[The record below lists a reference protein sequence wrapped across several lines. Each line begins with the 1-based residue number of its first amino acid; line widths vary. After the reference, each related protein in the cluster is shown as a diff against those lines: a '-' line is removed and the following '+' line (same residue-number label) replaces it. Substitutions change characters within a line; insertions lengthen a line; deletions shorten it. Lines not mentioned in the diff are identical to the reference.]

1 MAKITI
7 LGCGYGTALGV
18 LYSKYGHEVTTWT
31 KFEEEAEQ
39 LRALREH
46 KRLLPGVKLP
56 DSLGVT
62 TDPTCVSGADIVV
75 VCIPSAFYREA
86 VRSVK
91 EYVDKRTVVV
101 NASKGLEEA
110 TGKRLSEL
118 LREEL
123 PENPVAVVT
132 GPCHAE
138 EIARFV
144 PTTEVCAAYDPET
157 AKYIQTTLSN
167 ECYRIYVNDDV
178 AGCELGGVLKN
189 PIALGCGIARGMGL
203 GDNTVAALMTRG
215 MTEITRLGV
224 GLGANWKTFTGMAGI
239 GDLIV
244 TCTSQH
250 SRNYRAGFLIG
261 QGTPAAEAVK
271 QVGTV
276 EGYLNARTAFRL
288 AREHNIDTP
297 IIEQIVNVCYNGND
311 PKKSISALMTRESK
325 HEREV
330 FWFDE

>member
-1 MAKITI
+1 MAKIAI

-31 KFEEEAEQ
+31 KFESEAEQ
-39 LRALREH
+39 LRTEREH

-56 DSLGVT
+56 DNLGVT
-62 TDPTCVSGADIVV
+62 TDPECVSGADIVV

-86 VRSVK
+86 VKAVK
-91 EYVDKRTVVV
+91 PYISENTVVV
-101 NASKGLEEA
+101 NASKGLEES
-110 TGKRLSEL
+110 GMRLSEVI
-118 LREEL
+118 RGEL
-123 PENPVAVVT
+123 PKNRVAVIT

-144 PTTEVCAAYDPET
+144 PTTEVCAAYDPDT
-157 AKYIQTTLSN
+157 AKYIQATLSN
-167 ECYRIYVNDDV
+167 ECYRIYINDDV
-178 AGCELGGVLKN
+178 VGCELGGVLKN

-250 SRNYRAGFLIG
+250 SRNFRAGFLIG
-261 QGTPAAEAVK
+261 KGTPAAEAVK
-271 QVGTV
+271 SVGTV
-276 EGYLNARTAFRL
+276 EGYLNSKTAFRL
-288 AREHNIDTP
+288 AKEHNIDTP
-297 IIEQIVNVCYNGND
+297 IIEQIVNVCYNGSD
-311 PKKSISALMTRESK
+311 PRKSITALMTRETK

-330 FWFDE
+330 FWMD

>member
-39 LRALREH
+39 LRASREH

-56 DSLGVT
+56 DNLGVT
-62 TDPTCVSGADIVV
+62 TDPKCVSGADIVV

-86 VRSVK
+86 VRTVK

-101 NASKGLEEA
+101 NASKGLEET

-123 PENPVAVVT
+123 PENPVAVIT

-144 PTTEVCAAYDPET
+144 PTTEVCAAYAPET
-157 AKYIQTTLSN
+157 AKFIQTTLSN

-276 EGYLNARTAFRL
+276 EGYLNSKTAFRL

-297 IIEQIVNVCYNGND
+297 IIEQIVNVCYNGSD
-311 PKKSISALMTRESK
+311 PRKSINALMTRESK

>member
-1 MAKITI
+1 MAKIAI

-18 LYSKYGHEVTTWT
+18 LYSTYGHEVITWT

-39 LRALREH
+39 LRTQREH

-56 DSLGVT
+56 DALGVT
-62 TDPTCVSGADIVV
+62 TDISCVSGADMVV
-75 VCIPSAFYREA
+75 VAIPSPFYRDT
-86 VRSVK
+86 VRLAK
-91 EYVDKRTVVV
+91 AHIDKSTVVINV
-101 NASKGLEEA
+101 SKGLEA
-110 TGKRLSEL
+110 DTGNRLSQIL
-118 LREEL
+118 AEEL
-123 PENPVAVVT
+123 PDNQIGVIT

-138 EIARFV
+138 EIARLV
-144 PTTEVCAAYDPET
+144 PTTEVCAAYDTET
-157 AKYIQTTLSN
+157 AKYIQQTLSN
-167 ECYRIYVNDDV
+167 ERYRIYLNDDV

-189 PIALGCGIARGMGL
+189 PIALGCGIARGMNL

-224 GLGANWKTFTGMAGI
+224 ALGANWKTFTGMAGI

-261 QGTPAAEAVK
+261 SGTPAAEAVA

-276 EGYLNARTAFRL
+276 EGYTSSKIAYRL
-288 AREHNIDTP
+288 AVERSIDTP
-297 IIEQIVNVCYNGND
+297 IIEEIVNVCYNGAN
-311 PKKSISALMTRESK
+311 PKHSISSLMTRESR

-330 FWFDE
+330 FWMD

>member
-1 MAKITI
+1 MAKIAI

-18 LYSKYGHEVTTWT
+18 LYTKYGHEVTTWT
-31 KFEEEAEQ
+31 KFDREAEQ
-39 LRALREH
+39 LRTEREH

-56 DSLGVT
+56 DALGVT
-62 TDPTCVSGADIVV
+62 TDPSCVSGADIVA
-75 VCIPSAFYREA
+75 VCIPSAFYRDA

-91 EYVDKRTVVV
+91 PYITKSTVLV

-123 PENPVAVVT
+123 PENPVAVIT

-144 PTTEVCAAYDPET
+144 PTTEVCAAYDPD
-157 AKYIQTTLSN
+157 AARYIQTTLSN

-224 GLGANWKTFTGMAGI
+224 ALGANWKTFTGMAGI

-250 SRNYRAGFLIG
+250 SRNYRAGYLIG
-261 QGTPAAEAVK
+261 QGVPAAEAVNR
-271 QVGTV
+271 VGTV
-276 EGYLNARTAFRL
+276 EGYLNGKTAFRL
-288 AREHNIDTP
+288 ARERGIDTP
-297 IIEQIVNVCYNGND
+297 IIEQIVNVCYNGSD
-311 PKKSISALMTRESK
+311 PRGSINALMTRESK

>member
-18 LYSKYGHEVTTWT
+18 LYDHYGHDVITWT
-31 KFEEEAEQ
+31 KFEQEAEQ
-39 LRALREH
+39 LRTDREH

-62 TDPTCVSGADIVV
+62 TDVTCVKGADLVV
-75 VCIPSAFYREA
+75 VAIPSPFYRDA
-86 VRSVK
+86 VKTVK
-91 EYVDKRTVVV
+91 EHIDPNTVVV
-101 NASKGLEEA
+101 NVSKGLEGD
-110 TGKRLSEL
+110 TGHRLSQIL
-118 LREEL
+118 QEEL
-123 PENPVAVVT
+123 PNNRIGVIT

-138 EIARFV
+138 EIARLV
-144 PTTEVCAAYDPET
+144 PTTEVCSAYDTET
-157 AKYIQTTLSN
+157 ARYIQQTLSN
-167 ECYRIYVNDDV
+167 ERYRIYMNDDV

-224 GLGANWKTFTGMAGI
+224 ALGANWKTFTGMAGI

-250 SRNYRAGFLIG
+250 SRNYRAGYLIG
-261 QGTPAAEAVK
+261 QGVPAKEAVA

-276 EGYLNARTAFRL
+276 EGYTSSKIAFRL
-288 AREHNIDTP
+288 AQEHGIDTP
-297 IIEQIVNVCYNGND
+297 IIEQIVKVCYEDGD
-311 PKKSISALMTRESK
+311 PKESLSSLMTRESK

-330 FWFDE
+330 FWMD

>member
-18 LYSKYGHEVTTWT
+18 LFTTFGHEVVTWT
-31 KFEEEAEQ
+31 KFEQEAEL
-39 LRALREH
+39 LRTEREH

-56 DSLGVT
+56 ESLGVT
-62 TDPTCVSGADIVV
+62 TDPKCVSGADIVLV
-75 VCIPSAFYREA
+75 AIPSPFFREA
-86 VRSVK
+86 IQTVK
-91 EYVDKRTVVV
+91 PYVDKSTIMINV
-101 NASKGLEEA
+101 SKGLEAA
-110 TGKRLSEL
+110 TGYRLSQIIS
-118 LREEL
+118 EEL
-123 PENPVAVVT
+123 PENPVGVIT

-138 EIARFV
+138 EIARLV
-144 PTTEVCAAYDPET
+144 PTTEVCASNNDGVAE
-157 AKYIQTTLSN
+157 YIQRTLSN
-167 ECYRIYVNDDV
+167 EKYRIYVNDDV

-244 TCTSQH
+244 TCTSLH
-250 SRNYRAGFLIG
+250 SRNFRAGNLIG
-261 QGTPAAEAVK
+261 KGIPAPEAVK

-276 EGYLNARTAFRL
+276 EGYTSSIIAYKLAWHRHADNRT
-288 AREHNIDTP
+288 D
-297 IIEQIVNVCYNGND
+297 
-311 PKKSISALMTRESK
+311 SK
-325 HEREV
+325 DMLRGI
-330 FWFDE
+330 

>member
-18 LYSKYGHEVTTWT
+18 LYSTFGHDVVTWT
-31 KFEEEAEQ
+31 KFEEEADQ
-39 LRALREH
+39 LRRDREH
-46 KRLLPGVKLP
+46 KRLLKGVKLP

-62 TDPTCVSGADIVV
+62 TDPRCVSGADIIVI
-75 VCIPSAFYREA
+75 CIPSPFYREA
-86 VRSVK
+86 VRAVK
-91 EYVDKRTVVV
+91 PYVDRRTVVV
-101 NASKGLEEA
+101 NASKGLEQP
-110 TGKRLSEL
+110 TGLRLSEVI
-118 LREEL
+118 RQEL
-123 PENPVAVVT
+123 PENPIAVIT

-144 PTTEVCAAYDPET
+144 PTTEVCAGYEPET
-157 AKYIQTTLSN
+157 AEYLQRTLAN

-189 PIALGCGIARGMGL
+189 PIALGCGIARGMNL

-224 GLGANWKTFTGMAGI
+224 ALGANWKTFTGMAGL

-244 TCTSQH
+244 TCTSLH
-250 SRNYRAGFLIG
+250 SRNYRAGKLIG
-261 QGTPAAEAVK
+261 EGVPAAEAVA

-276 EGYLNARTAFRL
+276 EGYTNSIIAFDL
-288 AREHNIDTP
+288 AKKHGIDTP
-297 IIEQIVNVCYNGND
+297 IIEQIVKICYEGSD

-330 FWFDE
+330 FWMD

>member
-1 MAKITI
+1 MAKIAI

-18 LYSKYGHEVTTWT
+18 LYTKYGHEVTTWT
-31 KFEEEAEQ
+31 KFEAEAEQ
-39 LRALREH
+39 LRTEREH

-56 DSLGVT
+56 DALGVT
-62 TDPTCVSGADIVV
+62 SDPKIVRDADIVV
-75 VCIPSAFYREA
+75 VCIPSPFYRDA

-91 EYVDKRTVVV
+91 DYIRPETVVV
-101 NASKGLEEA
+101 NASKGLEES

-123 PENPVAVVT
+123 PNNRIAVIT

-144 PTTEVCAAYDPET
+144 PTTEVCAAYDYNT
-157 AKYIQTTLSN
+157 AAYIQQTLSN
-167 ECYRIYVNDDV
+167 ECYRIYTNDDV
-178 AGCELGGVLKN
+178 CGCELGGVLKN

-224 GLGANWKTFTGMAGI
+224 ALGASWKTFTGMAGF

-244 TCTSQH
+244 TCTSLH
-250 SRNYRAGFLIG
+250 SRNFRAGNLIG
-261 QGTPAAEAVK
+261 KGVPAAEAVA

-276 EGYLNARTAFRL
+276 EGYTNARTAFRL
-288 AREHNIDTP
+288 AKAHNVDVP
-297 IIEQIVNVCYNGND
+297 IIEQIVKICFEGSN
-311 PKKSISALMTRESK
+311 PKKSISALMNRETK
-325 HEREV
+325 HERETY
-330 FWFDE
+330 WTD

>member
-1 MAKITI
+1 MAKIAI

-31 KFEEEAEQ
+31 KFESEAEQ
-39 LRALREH
+39 LRTEREH

-56 DSLGVT
+56 DNLGVT
-62 TDPTCVSGADIVV
+62 TDPKCVSGADIVV

-86 VRSVK
+86 VKAVK
-91 EYVDKRTVVV
+91 PYISENTVVV
-101 NASKGLEEA
+101 NASKGLEES
-110 TGKRLSEL
+110 GMRLSEVI
-118 LREEL
+118 RGEL
-123 PENPVAVVT
+123 PKNRVAVIT

-144 PTTEVCAAYDPET
+144 PTTEVCAAYDPDT
-157 AKYIQTTLSN
+157 AKYIQATLSN
-167 ECYRIYVNDDV
+167 ECYRIYINDDV
-178 AGCELGGVLKN
+178 VGCELGGVLKN

-250 SRNYRAGFLIG
+250 SRNFRAGFLIG
-261 QGTPAAEAVK
+261 KGTPAAEAVK
-271 QVGTV
+271 SVGTV
-276 EGYLNARTAFRL
+276 EGYLNSKTAFRL
-288 AREHNIDTP
+288 AKEHNIDTP
-297 IIEQIVNVCYNGND
+297 IIEQIVNVCYNGSD
-311 PKKSISALMTRESK
+311 PRKSITALMTRETK

-330 FWFDE
+330 FWMD

>member
-18 LYSKYGHEVTTWT
+18 LYTKYGHEVVTWT
-31 KFEEEAEQ
+31 KFVQEAEQ
-39 LRALREH
+39 LRTDREH
-46 KRLLPGVKLP
+46 KRLLKGVRLP
-56 DSLGVT
+56 DALGVT
-62 TDPTCVSGADIVV
+62 TDPKCVQGADIIVI
-75 VCIPSAFYREA
+75 CIPSPFYREA
-86 VRSVK
+86 VKAVAP
-91 EYVDKRTVVV
+91 YVDKSTIII

-110 TGKRLSEL
+110 TGCRLSEII
-118 LREEL
+118 RQEL
-123 PENPVAVVT
+123 PENRVAVLT

-144 PTTEVCAAYDPET
+144 PTTEVCAGYDEGT
-157 AKYIQTTLSN
+157 AEYIQKTLSC
-167 ECYRIYVNDDV
+167 ECYRIYTNDDV

-203 GDNTVAALMTRG
+203 GDNTCAALMTRG

-224 GLGANWKTFTGMAGI
+224 ALGANWKTFTGMAGI

-261 QGTPAAEAVK
+261 SGTPAAQAIA

-276 EGYLNARTAFRL
+276 EGYTNSKIAFRL
-288 AREHNIDTP
+288 AQQHGIAAP
-297 IIEQIVNVCYNGND
+297 IIEEIVNICYNGTD
-311 PKKSISALMTRESK
+311 PAKSIGNLMLRESR
-325 HEREV
+325 HERET
-330 FWFDE
+330 FWMD

>member
-1 MAKITI
+1 MAKIAI

-18 LYSKYGHEVTTWT
+18 LYDHYGHDVITWT
-31 KFEEEAEQ
+31 KFEQEAEQ
-39 LRALREH
+39 LRTDREH

-62 TDPTCVSGADIVV
+62 TDVTCVKGADLVV
-75 VCIPSAFYREA
+75 VAIPSPFYRDA
-86 VRSVK
+86 VKAVK
-91 EYVDKRTVVV
+91 EHISTDTVVV
-101 NASKGLEEA
+101 NVSKGLEGD
-110 TGKRLSEL
+110 TGNRLSQIL
-118 LREEL
+118 QEEL
-123 PENPVAVVT
+123 PNNRIGVIT

-138 EIARFV
+138 EIARLV
-144 PTTEVCAAYDPET
+144 PTTEVCAAYDTET
-157 AKYIQTTLSN
+157 ARYIQQTLSN
-167 ECYRIYVNDDV
+167 ERYRIYMNDDV

-224 GLGANWKTFTGMAGI
+224 ALGANWKTFTGMAGI

-250 SRNYRAGFLIG
+250 SRNFRAGYLIG
-261 QGTPAAEAVK
+261 QGVAAKDAVA

-276 EGYLNARTAFRL
+276 EGYTSSKIAFKL
-288 AREHNIDTP
+288 AQKHGIYTP
-297 IIEQIVNVCYNGND
+297 IIEQIVKVCYEEGD
-311 PKKSISALMTRESK
+311 PKESLSSLMTRESK

-330 FWFDE
+330 FWMD

>member
-1 MAKITI
+1 MAKIAI

-18 LYSKYGHEVTTWT
+18 LYTKFGHEVMTWT
-31 KFEEEAEQ
+31 KFEQEAET
-39 LRALREH
+39 LRTEREH

-56 DSLGVT
+56 EGLGVT
-62 TDPTCVSGADIVV
+62 TDPKCVSGADIVV
-75 VCIPSAFYREA
+75 VCIPSVFYREA
-86 VRSVK
+86 ICAVK
-91 EYVDKRTVVV
+91 PYVDKSTVVV

-118 LREEL
+118 IREEL
-123 PENPVAVVT
+123 PDNRVAVIT

-144 PTTEVCAAYDPET
+144 PTTEVSASYDEGT
-157 AKYIQTTLSN
+157 AEYIQRTLSN

-215 MTEITRLGV
+215 MTEITRLAV
-224 GLGANWKTFTGMAGI
+224 GLGANWKTFSGMAGI

-250 SRNYRAGFLIG
+250 SRNFRAGYLIG
-261 QGTPAAEAVK
+261 QGVPAAEAVA
-271 QVGTV
+271 QIGTV
-276 EGYLNARTAFRL
+276 EGYLNSKTAFRL
-288 AREHNIDTP
+288 AKEHNIDTP
-297 IIEQIVNVCYNGND
+297 IIEQIVNVCYNGSD
-311 PKKSISALMTRESK
+311 PRKSINALMTRESK

-330 FWFDE
+330 FWTD

>member
-1 MAKITI
+1 MAKIAI

-18 LYSKYGHEVTTWT
+18 LYSTYGHEVVTWT
-31 KFEEEAEQ
+31 KFEQEAQQ
-39 LRALREH
+39 LRTEREH
-46 KRLLPGVKLP
+46 KRLLKGVKLP

-62 TDPTCVSGADIVV
+62 TDPRCVSGADIVI
-75 VCIPSAFYREA
+75 VCIPSPFFREA
-86 VRSVK
+86 INAVK
-91 EYVDKRTVVV
+91 PYIDKSTIVV

-110 TGKRLSEL
+110 TGLRLSL
-118 LREEL
+118 VIRQEL
-123 PENPVAVVT
+123 PDNPAAVLT

-144 PTTEVCAAYDPET
+144 PTTEVCAGYDEGT
-157 AKYIQTTLSN
+157 AEYIQRTLSC
-167 ECYRIYVNDDV
+167 ECYRIYVNDDT

-224 GLGANWKTFTGMAGI
+224 ALGASWKTFTGMAGI

-250 SRNYRAGFLIG
+250 SRNFRAGYLIG
-261 QGTPAAEAVK
+261 QGIPAEEAVA
-271 QVGTV
+271 QTGTV
-276 EGYLNARTAFRL
+276 EGYTNSRIAYRL
-288 AREHNIDTP
+288 AQEKSIETP
-297 IIEQIVNVCYNGND
+297 IIEQIVNICYKGSD

-325 HEREV
+325 HEREL
-330 FWFDE
+330 FWTD